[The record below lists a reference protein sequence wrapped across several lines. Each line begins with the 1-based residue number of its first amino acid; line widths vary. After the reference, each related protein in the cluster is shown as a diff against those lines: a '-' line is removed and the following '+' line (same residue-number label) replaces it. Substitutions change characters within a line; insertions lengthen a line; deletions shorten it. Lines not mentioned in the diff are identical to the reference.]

1 MVEGN
6 KGSALYRTYAVLAFA
21 GSGFS
26 STWLFYRITDLSLLQ
41 GLSDATAML
50 AMACAWVAV
59 FPVWV
64 LLFALAMML
73 VEAMFRRH

>member
-1 MVEGN
+1 MVEVG
-6 KGSALYRTYAVLAFA
+6 KGSALYRACAVLAFA
-21 GSGFS
+21 GSGMT
-26 STWLFYRITDLSLLQ
+26 STWLFYRITDLSLLR
-41 GLSDATAML
+41 GSSDVVVML

-73 VEAMFRRH
+73 VEAMFRRR